1 MPALILMYHD
11 LAADA
16 ADTPAG
22 HRPYVLEPATF
33 RAQMRRLAAQS
44 VPVPTVTEW
53 CVRRPAGRAVLLTF
67 DDGHVSNHDEALPI
81 LAECDLRATFFV
93 TAGSIGAG
101 TTMDWSRIRALH
113 AAGMEIGSHTVTH
126 RPPLTLDDTALR
138 WELVES
144 RRMLEDGLGAPVT
157 SISSPTGFFNP
168 RMRALAREAGYQALC
183 FGTAGL
189 AADDGDPF
197 LLRRI
202 AVKRSTTAEQ
212 FEALLRFDRSAIRR
226 LRVRQAARDLA
237 RTALGHDGYLRLRR
251 ALLPGR
257 AQ

>member
-11 LAADA
+11 LAADGV
-16 ADTPAG
+16 DTPAG

-33 RAQMRRLAAQS
+33 RAQMQRVAAQGL
-44 VPVPTVTEW
+44 PVPTVTEW
-53 CVRRPAGRAVLLTF
+53 CVHRPSGRAVLLTF

-81 LAECDLRATFFV
+81 LVECGLRATFFV
-93 TAGSIGAG
+93 TAGSIGTG
-101 TTMDWSRIRALH
+101 TTMDWPRIRAMH

-126 RPPLTLDDTALR
+126 RPPSTLDDTALR

-168 RMRALAREAGYQALC
+168 RMPALAREAGYQAVC

-189 AADDGDPF
+189 AADDADA
-197 LLRRI
+197 LLLKRI
-202 AVKRSTTAEQ
+202 AVKRSTTTGQ
-212 FEALLRFDRSAIRR
+212 FGALLQFDRSAIRR
-226 LRVRQAARDLA
+226 LRARQAARDFT
-237 RTALGHDGYLRLRR
+237 RTVLGPAGYLRLRR
-251 ALLPGR
+251 VLLPGR